1 MGAQKYAIIDGT
13 KVVNVILLD
22 INDHYIPPSG
32 LLLLAAPN
40 DVSIGWTKEGENWIA
55 PQQTTTPIPVESPDD
70 VAAKTEAA
78 QELIDAGISE
88 VAARRIVGLPT

>member
-1 MGAQKYAIIDGT
+1 MGAQKYAIVDGT

-22 INDHYIPPSG
+22 ISDHYTPPSG
-32 LLLLAAPN
+32 HLLLAAPN
-40 DVSIGWTKEGENWIA
+40 EVSIGWTKDGDNWSA
-55 PQQTTTPIPVESPDD
+55 PQQATTPAPVESADD
-70 VAAKTEAA
+70 VAAKQEAA